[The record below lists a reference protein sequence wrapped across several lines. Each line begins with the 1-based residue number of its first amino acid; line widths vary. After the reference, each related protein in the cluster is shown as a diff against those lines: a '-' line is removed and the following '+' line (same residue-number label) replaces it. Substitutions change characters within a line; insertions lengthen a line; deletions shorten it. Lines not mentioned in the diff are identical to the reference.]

1 MKTKVIWLLLPALL
15 VMSISAFLPVMT
27 ILNYSLHVLFPGS
40 IPKYIGLQNF
50 KDALVDPKFINA
62 LGRQFIF
69 TIEILLIQIPLGLAL
84 ALTLPK
90 RGIWVGLILVLLG
103 IPLLIPWNVVGIM
116 WRLFVRADIGV
127 LPAALAKIGLTYSVE
142 TARDAWWTIV
152 IMDVWHWTPLVILLC
167 YAGLQA
173 IPQEFYQAAK
183 VDAASKFS
191 TFRYVTLPKLRHV
204 LIIAVLLRCM
214 DSFKVYDE
222 PFILTAGGPGS
233 STELLSMYVSRQ
245 AIGAFNMGLSS
256 AMSLIYFMIVLI
268 LCYVLYVAMSKIG
281 ERK

>member
-1 MKTKVIWLLLPALL
+1 MKTKVIWFLLPSLL

-27 ILNYSLHVLFPGS
+27 VLNYSLHILFPGS
-40 IPKYIGLQNF
+40 IPQYVGLQNF
-50 KDALVDPKFINA
+50 KDALADTKLIQA
-62 LGRQFIF
+62 LGRQFIY
-69 TIEILLIQIPLGLAL
+69 TLEILLIEIPIGLAL

-90 RGIWVGLILVLLG
+90 RGIFVGLVLVLLG

-116 WRLFVRADIGV
+116 WRLFVRSDIGV
-127 LPAALAKIGLTYSVE
+127 LPAAFAKIGLSYSVE
-142 TARDAWWTIV
+142 TPGDAWWTII
-152 IMDVWHWTPLVILLC
+152 IMDVWHWTPLVALLC

-183 VDAASKFS
+183 VDSASKIA
-191 TFRYVTLPKLRHV
+191 TFKYVTLPKLRHV

-256 AMSLIYFMIVLI
+256 AMSLIYFVIVLI
-268 LCYVLYVAMSKIG
+268 LCYVLYIAMSKIG
-281 ERK
+281 ERR